1 MREIIRYEA
10 FDGVVFN
17 TQEECEYYEKNH
29 IFNDESRII
38 FYSFNN
44 KKIKNPCEFVFIDSN
59 RFQVFDEQ
67 ALIAYQLYC
76 DNLKIARPKSGK
88 YATFPLHYVYENNQ
102 WVCLEERIAMD
113 RLTISTGYRDDY
125 EENEEDRHNLA
136 VPCEVTY
143 DEV

>member
-1 MREIIRYEA
+1 MREVIRYEA
-10 FDGVVFN
+10 FDGAVFN

-76 DNLKIARPKSGK
+76 DNLKIARPETSK
-88 YATFPLHYVYENNQ
+88 YVTFPLHYVYENNQ

-113 RLTISTGYRDDY
+113 RLTISIGYRDDY